1 MGRKTTAEIARRKDT
16 FRRKWIDHRD
26 EVHDKIGDQLARA
39 HMRGLIDLEKP
50 VAYRPGSRE
59 KLSVMAARRIVGLP
73 LFVDGDL
80 NHNEACVIHCTTLP
94 LDRPTYAACRILE
107 VLE

>member
-26 EVHDKIGDQLARA
+26 EVNDKIGDQLARA
-39 HMRGLIDLEKP
+39 HTRGLIDLEKP
-50 VAYRPGSRE
+50 VAYLPGSKD

-73 LFVDGDL
+73 LFVAGDL
-80 NHNEACVIHCTTLP
+80 NNNVAAVIHSPKLR
-94 LDRPTYAACRILE
+94 LDRPTYAACRIWE